1 MSALNGDK
9 ARFQLRRKAGLKRR
23 EHSRLAAAT
32 LRLHAAADVT
42 SVPSAEPPGGNGGP
56 APSIGRKTEA
66 V

>member
-32 LRLHAAADVT
+32 LRLPAAGAVAGV
-42 SVPSAEPPGGNGGP
+42 SGAEPPGGNGGP

>member
-32 LRLHAAADVT
+32 LRLHAAGVVT
-42 SVPSAEPPGGNGGP
+42 SAPGGEPGPTNTP
-56 APSIGRKTEA
+56 APAGRT
-66 V
+66 

>member
-1 MSALNGDK
+1 MSARNGDK

-32 LRLHAAADVT
+32 LRLQAAGGGA
-42 SVPSAEPPGGNGGP
+42 SVRGAQSGGGHERL
-56 APSIGRKTEA
+56 APSLGTKTEA

>member
-32 LRLHAAADVT
+32 LRRHAAAVVA
-42 SVPSAEPPGGNGGP
+42 SVPDAEPGP
-56 APSIGRKTEA
+56 SSDALAPSIGTRTETP
-66 V
+66 

>member
-9 ARFQLRRKAGLKRR
+9 ARFQLRRRAGLKRR

-32 LRLHAAADVT
+32 LRRDAVGVVA
-42 SVPSAEPPGGNGGP
+42 SVPGADSRQSNTEP
-56 APSIGRKTEA
+56 APLLRTKTEA

>member
-9 ARFQLRRKAGLKRR
+9 ARFQLRRRAGLKRR

-32 LRLHAAADVT
+32 LRLHAASVAA
-42 SVPSAEPPGGNGGP
+42 SVPGAESARGHELRD
-56 APSIGRKTEA
+56 PSLGSRTEA